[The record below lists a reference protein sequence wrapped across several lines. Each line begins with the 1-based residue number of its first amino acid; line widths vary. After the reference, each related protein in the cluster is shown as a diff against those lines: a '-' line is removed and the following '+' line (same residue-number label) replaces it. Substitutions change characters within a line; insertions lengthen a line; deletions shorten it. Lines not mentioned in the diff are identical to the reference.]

1 MHFFKPKT
9 MELHHTEREIR
20 DHDISVGGRADLMYN
35 YLDFESDRHRA
46 REKFLK
52 NVALRTSL

>member
-1 MHFFKPKT
+1 